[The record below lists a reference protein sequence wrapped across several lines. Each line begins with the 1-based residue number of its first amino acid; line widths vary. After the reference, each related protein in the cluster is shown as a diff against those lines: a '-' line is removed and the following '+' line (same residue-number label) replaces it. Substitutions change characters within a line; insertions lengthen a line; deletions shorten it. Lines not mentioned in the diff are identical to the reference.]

1 MLHSRKGKGE
11 PPPEH
16 IPVVEQFAD
25 RLSKK
30 MKAEETATW
39 FEVINKTAS
48 AHFIGGMPIAAAEL
62 RLDAKK
68 DDVIPLY
75 PY

>member
-1 MLHSRKGKGE
+1 MKTQMSLL
-11 PPPEH
+11 
-16 IPVVEQFAD
+16 IL
-25 RLSKK
+25 LS
-30 MKAEETATW
+30 W
-39 FEVINKTAS
+39 IWV
-48 AHFIGGMPIAAAEL
+48 AEL